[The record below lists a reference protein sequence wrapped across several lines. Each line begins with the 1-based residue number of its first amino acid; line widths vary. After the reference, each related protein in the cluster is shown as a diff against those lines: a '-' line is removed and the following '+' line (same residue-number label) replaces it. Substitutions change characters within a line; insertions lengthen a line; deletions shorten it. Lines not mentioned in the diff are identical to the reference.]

1 MIQPRPDSIRSGRE
15 AKGKLPLSFSAADR
29 DQDNSADQTD
39 SAYNRRKTDSMTF
52 GVLDFK
58 RTKLRVFLFFGP
70 AQAAPGKANNPD
82 DDQNDAD
89 NSSWFHGADA
99 TATVDR

>member
-1 MIQPRPDSIRSGRE
+1 
-15 AKGKLPLSFSAADR
+15 
-29 DQDNSADQTD
+29 
-39 SAYNRRKTDSMTF
+39 MTF